1 MRRHRQDLARF
12 DIMKKQ
18 HARVLLPSH
27 FDPIFFTVTAF
38 NNFNH
43 LDKNSLSGM
52 EGTHDTAIRLFQIKV
67 EPIPRPKKSEIK
79 LHDLAKVHKLPC
91 QEIITFTTNK
101 ILKVP
106 EQFSPSTDLFYS
118 IKRKKLLKKN
128 SQ

>member
-1 MRRHRQDLARF
+1 
-12 DIMKKQ
+12 
-18 HARVLLPSH
+18 
-27 FDPIFFTVTAF
+27 
-38 NNFNH
+38 
-43 LDKNSLSGM
+43 M

-67 EPIPRPKKSEIK
+67 EPIPRPKKTEIE